1 MRREYFASLVILL
14 VALQIGGCASNTKP
28 YRADL
33 PQNLEVISNIESVE
47 AVLHIYSSGKQCES
61 VYLGS
66 VNLDRNSLQ
75 LGIDSGRPSHL
86 VIGFSSSSFWSSSS
100 GYIDYGVTFVPGKAY
115 HYEIDVSY
123 NDSIY
128 NITVNEINRA
138 NGSKREMQDSELQ
151 NCNT

>member
-1 MRREYFASLVILL
+1 MRREYFASLVILF
-14 VALQIGGCASNTKP
+14 VALLIGGCASNTKP

-47 AVLHIYSSGKQCES
+47 AVLHIYSSDKQCES

-75 LGIDSGRPSHL
+75 LGIDTGRPSLL

-100 GYIDYGVTFVPGKAY
+100 EYIDYAVTFVPGKAY
-115 HYEIDVSY
+115 HYKIDVSY
-123 NDSIY
+123 NDNIY
-128 NITVNEINRA
+128 NITVYEINRA
-138 NGSKREMQDSELQ
+138 NGNKREMQDSELQ
-151 NCNT
+151 NCRT